1 MKDKTPK
8 KRTYLPR
15 LSVSLQPEVY
25 EKYID
30 YIETNG
36 YDKSKFTELLL
47 KKFLSTLEDKRNS

>member
-25 EKYID
+25 EKYIA
-30 YIETNG
+30 YIEANG

-47 KKFLSTLEDKRNS
+47 KKFLSTIENK